1 MIFLAA
7 RANHLRTRRA
17 HEHNR
22 VTYVELFFDL
32 VFVFAITQLSHGL
45 LEHMTLQGALQTGFL
60 MLAVWW
66 LWINVSWMTNWL
78 DPEKAAVRLILMA
91 LMLAGLVLSAS
102 IPHAFEERA
111 QAFVLAYVFM
121 QVARTLFM
129 LWALR
134 AHSPRNFRNF
144 QRIMAWVLPA
154 AALWTA
160 GAFAGDGWRYGLWGL
175 ALAIEYASPWFGFW
189 TPGLGRS
196 STADWDVE
204 GGHMAERCG
213 LFIIIALGES
223 ILVTGATFSNLAWTA
238 ETGAAFVVAFVGSV
252 AMWWVY
258 FNIGAERGSRKIAGS
273 DDPGRMARMAYTYLH
288 IPIVAGVIVAAV
300 ADELVLA
307 HPGGHVEAKAAA
319 AILGGPALYLV
330 GNALFKRTSFKH
342 VPLSHLA
349 GLGLLALLVPV
360 CGFVTPLI
368 LSAGTTTVLIVVAVW
383 EWMSLGRRG
392 HAAHPADA

>member
-1 MIFLAA
+1 MILPAA

-45 LEHMTLQGALQTGFL
+45 LEHMTLEGALQAGFL

-78 DPEKAAVRLILMA
+78 DPEKAAVRLMLLA
-91 LMLAGLVLSAS
+91 LMLAGLALSSS

-121 QVARTLFM
+121 QVGRTLFM
-129 LWALR
+129 LWALKS
-134 AHSPRNFRNF
+134 HSPRNYRNF
-144 QRIMAWVLPA
+144 QRILAWVLA
-154 AALWTA
+154 AAVLWIA
-160 GAFAGDGWRYGLWGL
+160 GAFAGDASRFGLWGL
-175 ALAIEYASPWFGFW
+175 ALAIEYASPWLGFW

-196 STADWDVE
+196 TTADWDVE

-223 ILVTGATFSNLAWTA
+223 ILVTGATFSNLQWTA
-238 ETGAAFVVAFVGSV
+238 ETVAALIVAFVGSA

-258 FNIGAERGSRKIAGS
+258 FNIGAERGGRLIAGS
-273 DDPGRMARMAYTYLH
+273 EDPGRMARMAYTYLH
-288 IPIVAGVIVAAV
+288 IPIVAGIIVAAV

-319 AILGGPALYLV
+319 AILGGPALYLI
-330 GNALFKRTSFKH
+330 GNALFKRTSSKH
-342 VPLSHLA
+342 VPLSHLV
-349 GLGLLALLVPV
+349 GVGLLGLLIPAAA
-360 CGFVTPLI
+360 FVMPLI
-368 LSAGTTTVLIVVAVW
+368 LSAGTTIVLIVVAIW

-392 HAAHPADA
+392 PEAHPTDA

>member
-1 MIFLAA
+1 MLAA

-17 HEHNR
+17 REHSR

-60 MLAVWW
+60 VLAVWW

-78 DPEKAAVRLILMA
+78 DPEKAPVRLMLMA
-91 LMLAGLVLSAS
+91 LMLAGLVLSVS
-102 IPHAFEERA
+102 IPHAFAERA

-121 QVARTLFM
+121 QVGRTLFI

-134 AHSPRNFRNF
+134 GHSPRNFRNF
-144 QRIMAWVLPA
+144 QRIGAWVLLGTV
-154 AALWTA
+154 LWIA
-160 GAFAGDGWRYGLWGL
+160 GLYSDGGSRYGLWGA

-189 TPGLGRS
+189 TPGLGCS
-196 STADWDVE
+196 TTADWDVE

-238 ETGAAFVVAFVGSV
+238 ETVAAFVVAFVGSV

-258 FNIGAERGSRKIAGS
+258 FNIGAERGSRLIAGS
-273 DDPGRMARMAYTYLH
+273 DDPGRVARMAYTYLH

-319 AILGGPALYLV
+319 AILGGPALYLI
-330 GNALFKRTSFKH
+330 GNALFKRTSSKH
-342 VPLSHLA
+342 VPLSHLV

-368 LSAGTTTVLIVVAVW
+368 LSAGTTAVLIVVAIW

-392 HAAHPADA
+392 RAPQPADA